1 MKAKVNRGSGFRGLL
16 NYALSEGKQPLIV
29 GGNMSGKTPR
39 ILAAEFGICRA
50 IRPDI
55 GRPVVQFSLA
65 LPPGD
70 TLSRDQWQE
79 ISADFMR
86 EMGLEAHPYV
96 VILHRDTEHQHVHIV
111 GSRVDL
117 DGTVWHGKFEAFRAI
132 EATQLLEKRHGLT
145 ITPGLDSV
153 EKEKHKANLTQQEIG
168 KMERTGEAPVRLL
181 LQEVVD
187 KAIQGGPSV
196 LAFIGRLESAGV
208 TVVPNVATTGH
219 LSGFSFE
226 YQGVHFK
233 SSQLGK
239 SYSWKQLQERGVI
252 YEQDV
257 EGPELRR
264 RRERAVA
271 AAGADRGAAP
281 GADPAAGREHGEAV
295 GREPVNGG
303 SDARPDGRGAEGD
316 QLSDSAGQQQRSDTA
331 RGRDADAG
339 PAAAAGGA
347 DRLGG
352 WGSVAAGVVALAAPS
367 AADGAVGRGEGAG
380 DGGAV
385 SQALQAK
392 QRAWSQ
398 QAAALGAPAYRITLK
413 SRRDELTT
421 HNLGK
426 GRAEDGGERFY
437 TAAEVEQLLP
447 RLSRENARGFDVYVT
462 PIDPGHHFMVIDDM
476 QPGALERLRA
486 DGFAPC
492 LVQQS
497 SADNQQAVLK
507 LAKQPGEQKQANT
520 LVVELNRQYGDPNFS
535 GVIHPFRLAGFANK
549 KAGRGDVFT
558 RVIEAVERICARASA
573 MLAEIK
579 TTVAAERQAPV
590 AAAERPARMAR
601 PVEPPSVPA
610 DALEA
615 FRRARA
621 RHAGLAAARGWVI
634 DESRLDWAAT
644 LDVLRGGHAG
654 TDVVGAILVLSPSL
668 NERHNNPQDYAS
680 RTVHNALLE
689 IASRQE
695 ERRSVDNPAETPS
708 DLGYDPDASGPGL

>member
-16 NYALSEGKQPLIV
+16 NYALSERKRPLIV

-79 ISADFMR
+79 IAADFMR

-111 GSRVDL
+111 GSRIDL

-168 KMERTGEAPVRLL
+168 KMERTGKAPVRLL

-219 LSGFSFE
+219 FSGFSFE

-303 SDARPDGRGAEGD
+303 SDARPDGRGAECD
-316 QLSDSAGQQQRSDTA
+316 QLSDSAGQQQRSDTE
-331 RGRDADAG
+331 RGREADAG

-367 AADGAVGRGEGAG
+367 AADGALGRGEGAR

-385 SQALQAK
+385 SQALLAK
-392 QRAWSQ
+392 QKAWQ
-398 QAAALGAPAYRITLK
+398 QQSAALAAPAYRVTLK
-413 SRRDELTT
+413 ARRDDLTT
-421 HNLGK
+421 YNVGK
-426 GRAEDGGERFY
+426 GRAADGSERFY

-462 PIDPGHHFMVIDDM
+462 PIDAQHHFLVIDDM

-507 LAKQPGEQKQANT
+507 LAKQPGEQKQANV

-535 GVIHPFRLAGFANK
+535 GVIHPFRVAGFANK
-549 KAGRGDVFT
+549 KPGRGDVFT
-558 RVIEAVERICARASA
+558 RVIEAAQRLCARAA
-573 MLAEIK
+573 ARLAEIK
-579 TTVAAERQAPV
+579 AQAAAERQERV
-590 AAAERPARMAR
+590 AQADRPARAAWPLER
-601 PVEPPSVPA
+601 PDVPA
-610 DALEA
+610 GALEA
-615 FRRARA
+615 FRRSRA
-621 RHAGLAAARGWVI
+621 RHAGLAVARGWVI

-644 LDVLRGGHAG
+644 LDALRDGHAPA
-654 TDVVGAILVLSPSL
+654 DVAGAILALSPGLSV
-668 NERHNNPQDYAS
+668 RHSNPQDYAS
-680 RTVHNALLE
+680 RTVENALRE
-689 IASRQE
+689 ATPRQE
-695 ERRSVDNPAETPS
+695 ERRSVDGSTETPS
-708 DLGYDPDASGPGL
+708 DLGYDPDVSGPGL

>member
-16 NYALSEGKQPLIV
+16 NYALSEGKRPLIV

-55 GRPVVQFSLA
+55 ERPVVQFSLA

-86 EMGLEAHPYV
+86 EMGLDGHPFV
-96 VILHRDTEHQHVHIV
+96 AILHRDTEHQHIHIV
-111 GSRVDL
+111 GSRIDL
-117 DGTVWHGKFEAFRAI
+117 DGTIWHGKFEAFRAI
-132 EATQLLEKRHGLT
+132 EATQVLEKRHDLT

-153 EKEKHKANLTQQEIG
+153 EREKHRANLTQQEIG
-168 KMERTGEAPVRLL
+168 QMERTGEDSARLL
-181 LQEVVD
+181 LQEIVD

-196 LAFIGRLESAGV
+196 LAFIGRLEAAGV
-208 TVVPNVATTGH
+208 TVVPNVATTGR
-219 LSGFSFE
+219 LNGFSFE
-226 YQGVHFK
+226 FQGVHFK

-239 SYSWKQLQERGVI
+239 SYSWKQLQERGVT

-257 EGPELRR
+257 EGEELCRR
-264 RRERAVA
+264 RQRAVS
-271 AAGADRGAAP
+271 AAGADGGAAATA
-281 GADPAAGREHGEAV
+281 GADAGREPGGAV
-295 GREPVNGG
+295 RREPVNGG
-303 SDARPDGRGAEGD
+303 SDARPDGRGAGGD

-413 SRRDELTT
+413 ARRDELTT

-579 TTVAAERQAPV
+579 ATVAAERQAPV